1 MDTLNAT
8 GNALLESLISTKE
21 QLSDAAENF
30 NSQNIF
36 HDANANLVLAVNA
49 TFSGAESVV
58 DDLGV
63 FESLDSIVQGAAL
76 TPLKINK
83 IADVSSFFIDG
94 SEPEQVP
101 EIDLE
106 KVPRHLENLVDE
118 SAEPEQFHEIDLD
131 YIVPRNFEKFV
142 DESVSQ
148 QEESKEL
155 EYLRNYDLN
164 KRFFTKELTENIDET
179 EKEIIE
185 IVDDYEPK
193 QVPRNF
199 ETFVNEYEPEQ
210 VPELEL
216 EVPRKLE

>member
-36 HDANANLVLAVNA
+36 HDANTNLVLAVNA

-94 SEPEQVP
+94 SEPDQVP

-106 KVPRHLENLVDE
+106 IGMISFKMSYITFFGHKHKILNFIKKFEFFSLYLE
-118 SAEPEQFHEIDLD
+118 
-131 YIVPRNFEKFV
+131 
-142 DESVSQ
+142 
-148 QEESKEL
+148 
-155 EYLRNYDLN
+155 
-164 KRFFTKELTENIDET
+164 
-179 EKEIIE
+179 
-185 IVDDYEPK
+185 
-193 QVPRNF
+193 
-199 ETFVNEYEPEQ
+199 
-210 VPELEL
+210 
-216 EVPRKLE
+216 